1 MKQMKFSSKKK
12 WQKLQDSLCKEWP
25 KLVVRSVRKINQIF
39 IKSVVKKA
47 LDEDLKPKGDITTN
61 LISFKN
67 KKTTAKIIAKQN
79 GVIAGLDFCRAAF
92 KLVGKETIF
101 VSKIK
106 DGSKVKKNKVIAE
119 IRAKTKTILIA
130 ERTALNFLNHASGI
144 ASLTSQFVQ
153 KVNKKTKICCTRKT
167 TPNLRLLEKYAV
179 KRGGG
184 HNHRYNLS
192 DEILI
197 KDNHI
202 NVEESLK
209 NFVKKA
215 IKTKRIVTVEI
226 ENVKQLNQVLGLK
239 FKRILFDNMSIKQ
252 LRKCLKLCKKK
263 YETEYSGNANLKN
276 LRKISNTGVK
286 RISVGSITHSSNAF
300 DTSLLFR

>member
-1 MKQMKFSSKKK
+1 MSKVNQNYINSIVKQ
-12 WQKLQDSLCKEWP
+12 
-25 KLVVRSVRKINQIF
+25 
-39 IKSVVKKA
+39 A
-47 LDEDLKPKGDITTN
+47 LEEDLKPFGDITTK

-67 KKTTAKIIAKQN
+67 KSIKAKIIAKQN

-92 KLVGKETIF
+92 KIIGKETIF
-101 VSKIK
+101 INKVK

-119 IRAKTKTILIA
+119 IKAKTKTILTA

-144 ASLTSQFVQ
+144 ATLTNQFTQ

-179 KRGGG
+179 KKGGG

-202 NVEESLK
+202 SVEDNLK
-209 NFVKKA
+209 DLVSKA
-215 IKTKRIVTVEI
+215 IKTKKIVTVEI
-226 ENVKQLNQVLGLK
+226 ESLKQLNQVLGLK
-239 FKRILFDNMSIKQ
+239 FKRILFDNMTTKQ
-252 LRKCLKLCKKK
+252 LKKCLKLCKNK
-263 YETEYSGNANLKN
+263 YETEYSGNADLKN
-276 LRKISNTGVK
+276 IRKISNTGIN
-286 RISVGSITHSSNAF
+286 RISVGAITHSARSF
-300 DTSLLFR
+300 DTSLLLD